1 MASGTEVR
9 RMCVTGES
17 ATPAAA
23 LAMLES
29 ELDCLNGADMAS
41 LAAEAQAECLR
52 VLERAGAKHTAA
64 RASVLAAFTAQ
75 SRFEEDGQRCARS
88 WLKWQ
93 TQITGGAA
101 AGAVGWAKRLGAP
114 PPVGRGPAA
123 GAGGGSGALSGGR
136 EVCGWS
142 ALLPAS
148 QREAADEILLT
159 AAEGGAALAD
169 MAALAQEMRR
179 RCAGPDRDSADGFE
193 DRGLDLGVTFGG
205 GRVAG

>member
-29 ELDCLNGADMAS
+29 ALDCLNGADMAS
-41 LAAEAQAECLR
+41 LPAAAQAECLR

-75 SRFEEDGQRCARS
+75 SGFEEDGQRCARS

-93 TQITGGAA
+93 TQVTG
-101 AGAVGWAKRLGAP
+101 
-114 PPVGRGPAA
+114 
-123 GAGGGSGALSGGR
+123 GAGGGAAGWGKRLARPPPRPPGR
-136 EVCGWS
+136 
-142 ALLPAS
+142 
-148 QREAADEILLT
+148 
-159 AAEGGAALAD
+159 
-169 MAALAQEMRR
+169 
-179 RCAGPDRDSADGFE
+179 
-193 DRGLDLGVTFGG
+193 
-205 GRVAG
+205 